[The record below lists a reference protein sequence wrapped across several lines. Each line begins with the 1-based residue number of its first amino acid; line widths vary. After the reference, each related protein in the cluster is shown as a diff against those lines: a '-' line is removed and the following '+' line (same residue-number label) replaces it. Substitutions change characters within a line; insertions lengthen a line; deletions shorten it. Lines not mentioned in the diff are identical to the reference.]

1 MVQRKSLVERSAK
14 SFVQRDMAV
23 YAMALAYRRLFALLP
38 FAVFLV
44 AVLRLLYL
52 YILATAVLLE
62 VEVDAAMKRE
72 PLKRVRPTS
81 STQTSLSLRTVRRE
95 EPSGR
100 RRATGL
106 GAP

>member
-1 MVQRKSLVERSAK
+1 MLQLKSLVERSAK
-14 SFVQRDMAV
+14 SFVRYDMVV
-23 YAMALAYRRLFALLP
+23 YAMVLAYRELFALLP

-52 YILATAVLLE
+52 YILAQAVLLE
-62 VEVDAAMKRE
+62 VEVDAAMRRE

-81 STQTSLSLRTVRRE
+81 STQTSSPPRTVRRE